1 MFSLRNLPSLAP
13 FVSAYASLTGYV
25 MMIKPFLEMTI
36 PPPLQNYMI
45 SYLNS
50 FLHSTPSTLT
60 LIIDDHI
67 KNGMYNELYGAAQV
81 YISTKVNHNAE
92 RLRISR
98 DRSEKNVNIHFSVGE
113 VVSDIY
119 QGIEVKWRFCV
130 DSNKSNMVHYFG
142 EHFKQNPDRECVE
155 LSFEKKHRELV
166 LNSYIP
172 YVESKAKVI
181 NNERKILKMYS
192 YCSMYLKWQSVNL
205 EHPSTFDTMAMN
217 EELKRSVMGDL
228 DRFIRR
234 KDFYKRV
241 GKPWKRGYLL
251 YGPPGTGKTSLVAA
265 IANYLKFDIYDLQLA
280 SVREDADLRRLLLG
294 TTNSSILLVE
304 DIDCAVDLHT
314 RLQPKT
320 QDDTKGSAMLTLSG
334 LLTCIDGLWSSCGDE
349 RIVIFTTTHKERLDP
364 ALLRPGRM
372 DMHIHMGHCCFDVFK
387 TLASNYLGLSH
398 DDPHHLYP
406 EIERL
411 IKGEVLTPA
420 QVAEELMKNEDPD
433 VALEGLVKVLKRK
446 RLELEKYDGETGRGG
461 LRKPELQFF
470 L

>member
-13 FVSAYASLTGYV
+13 FVSAYASLTGYI
-25 MMIKPFLEMTI
+25 MMIKPFIEMTI
-36 PPPLQNYMI
+36 PPPLQNYII
-45 SYLNS
+45 SNLNS

-60 LIIDDHI
+60 LIIDDQI
-67 KNGMYNELYGAAQV
+67 KNGMFNELYGAAQV
-81 YISTKVNHNAE
+81 YLSTKINCNAA

-98 DRSEKNVNIHFSVGE
+98 DRSEKNVNLHLSVGD
-113 VVSDIY
+113 VVSDVY
-119 QGIEVKWRFCV
+119 QGIELKWRFCV
-130 DSNKSNMVHYFG
+130 
-142 EHFKQNPDRECVE
+142 
-155 LSFEKKHRELV
+155 
-166 LNSYIP
+166 
-172 YVESKAKVI
+172 ESKKTNMAKVI

-192 YCSMYLKWQSVNL
+192 YCNMYLKWQSVNL

-217 EELKRSVMGDL
+217 DELKRSVMGDL

-234 KDFYKRV
+234 KAFYKSV

-294 TTNSSILLVE
+294 TRNSSILLVE

-320 QDDTKGSAMLTLSG
+320 QDDTKGSEMLTLSG
-334 LLTCIDGLWSSCGDE
+334 LLNCIDGLWSSCGDE
-349 RIVIFTTTHKERLDP
+349 RIVIFTTNHKEKLDP

-433 VALEGLVKVLKRK
+433 VALEGLVKVLQRK
-446 RLELEKYDGETGRGG
+446 RSELEKLEEET
-461 LRKPELQFF
+461 
-470 L
+470 